1 MAETP
6 IRSRILD
13 EARDLFVAQGAAAV
27 TMRGVAARVGVTPMA
42 LYRYFP
48 SREDLLGALV
58 EQGHATFLG
67 YLNRSLREATPLE
80 RLAVAGEQYLRFA
93 LEHPQSYA
101 VMFMERDV
109 PAGRAGAAAEGA
121 ATFRFLVDRIR
132 DCSAAGALQ
141 VADAEEAA
149 LVVWAHVHGLVS
161 LFLGGKL
168 KLAEREFADLYR
180 RSIDALLRGFA
191 TSAAGSASAPASA
204 RRATARRVR
213 GGAGA
218 TRAR

>member
-1 MAETP
+1 MAEPP
-6 IRSRILD
+6 IRSRILE

-67 YLNRSLREATPLE
+67 YLNRSLREDTPLA

-93 LEHPQSYA
+93 LEHPHSYA

-109 PAGRAGAAAEGA
+109 PAGRAGAATEGV

-132 DCSAAGALQ
+132 DCTAAGALQ
-141 VADAEEAA
+141 VADAEATA

-161 LFLGGKL
+161 LFLAGKL
-168 KLAEREFADLYR
+168 KLEERDFADLYR

-191 TSAAGSASAPASA
+191 PPAASTPASATA

-213 GGAGA
+213 GGAA
-218 TRAR
+218 AARVR

>member
-1 MAETP
+1 MAEAP

-13 EARDLFVAQGAAAV
+13 EARELFVAQGAAAV

-42 LYRYFP
+42 LYRYFG
-48 SREDLLGALV
+48 SREELLAALV
-58 EQGHATFLG
+58 EQGHATFLR
-67 YLNRSLREATPLE
+67 YLNRALHEDTPLG
-80 RLAVAGEQYLRFA
+80 RLAAAGEQYLRFA

-109 PAGRAGAAAEGA
+109 PAGRGGEPGEGV
-121 ATFRFLVDRIR
+121 ATFRFLVDRMR
-132 DCSAAGALQ
+132 DCAAADVLQ

-161 LFLGGKL
+161 LHLAGKL

-191 TSAAGSASAPASA
+191 TGERQAARGGSSAP
-204 RRATARRVR
+204 RPRAGGRVR
-213 GGAGA
+213 PGPAH
-218 TRAR
+218 